1 MRTTTI
7 LFLCASALCSTTYAA
22 PGTVAIGLDTV
33 TEDHP
38 QPPHDSNDE
47 DTLSLSISLKV
58 HRKQRIS
65 STSSS
70 DDSESVDLWID
81 DFGNIETLPKPDSKE
96 TDQRVA
102 SLKSSPSPQ
111 KGKPLQSLSQHQQ
124 QDAHPQQSVT
134 EFLTDLYRVGTPSS
148 ETVLKFF
155 SGATGTLL
163 YLSLGV
169 VLLFFA
175 AIAFVKSLPRPY
187 RMRVGHRRGHSK
199 YSL

>member
-7 LFLCASALCSTTYAA
+7 LFICASALSSTIYAA
-22 PGTVAIGLDTV
+22 PNTVAIGLDAV
-33 TEDHP
+33 TEDRP
-38 QPPHDSNDE
+38 QRSHDSSDE

-65 STSSS
+65 SSSSS
-70 DDSESVDLWID
+70 DNSESVDLWID

-102 SLKSSPSPQ
+102 SLPSHSSQ
-111 KGKPLQSLSQHQQ
+111 QRAKPLQSLSQHQA
-124 QDAHPQQSVT
+124 QDPDPQQSVT
-134 EFLTDLYRVGTPSS
+134 EFLADLYRVGTPSS
-148 ETVLKFF
+148 EVVLKFF
-155 SGATGTLL
+155 SRATGTLL